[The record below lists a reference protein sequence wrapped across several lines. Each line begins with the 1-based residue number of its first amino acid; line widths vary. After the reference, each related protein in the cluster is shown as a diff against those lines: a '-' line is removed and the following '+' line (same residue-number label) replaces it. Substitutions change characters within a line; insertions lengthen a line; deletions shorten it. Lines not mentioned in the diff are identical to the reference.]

1 MSALARFV
9 AGRRTKW
16 VVLAIWVIA
25 VAALAPLGGKLA
37 DQTQDDTTSFLP
49 ESAESTEVVE
59 ILDEE
64 FDSGETTQ
72 GLIVYRREGG
82 LTEADREK
90 IQQDAQALSVLA
102 QPYQEAVEEAGGETV
117 DTADFDLPLVRPPVT
132 PFATAPEVAQQ
143 AAAGGAQPAE
153 TGSAPEDAPTA
164 VSPDESLAFT
174 TLIVPT
180 NFEESADWGE
190 NVRDEIGEG
199 SDGLEVIL
207 TGDLG
212 FSADAEEVFSDFDAK
227 LLIASAVLVL
237 FLLGLIYRAV
247 LVALTPLLVAFF
259 AYSLATAFVYLY
271 AESGAT
277 VSSNGTSILI
287 VLLFGITTD
296 YCLLLVSRY
305 KEELHSIEDKHLAM
319 QRAVSRTGSTI
330 LASGMTVSLA
340 MLTLSLADAQITAT
354 LGPVAAIAVFCGM
367 IAGLT
372 LLPAL
377 LAIFGRKGFWPRS
390 GTVAY
395 DPASE
400 TVARQGV
407 WRRLGDRVLE
417 RPGLALAA
425 TSIIFIAGALG
436 ILSYSVDY
444 STTNFFKKEVDSVRG
459 FELME
464 EAFPAGTL
472 APTTIVVRR
481 EGGEISPE
489 DLAAAA
495 DAVDG
500 VDKVASATPT
510 PNVSRDGTIG
520 TVDVVLDGD
529 PFTPEAF
536 DAVPAMRDAVADLGP
551 GLSALVGGGSAVQYD
566 FDAAIESDLKLIAP
580 IALLVIAIVLAILLR
595 ALVAPLVLIA
605 SVILSF
611 LCTLGLSVLFIE
623 GVVGDAGMDA
633 SIPTFAFIFL
643 VALGID
649 YTIFLMARVREE
661 ARRYGTREGTLR
673 ALSATGPVITS
684 AGIILAGT
692 FSVLMTLPVTFTFDL
707 GFMVA
712 LGILLDTFIVRTIM
726 VPAAVELIGD
736 KVWWPSTERSGG
748 AIGEDGLEPEA
759 GPRSG

>member
-1 MSALARFV
+1 MSALASFV

-16 VVLAIWVIA
+16 VTVAIWIVL
-25 VAALAPLGGKLA
+25 VAALAPLGAKLA
-37 DQTQDDTTSFLP
+37 DETQDDTTSFLP

-64 FDSGETTQ
+64 FGSGETTQ
-72 GLIVYRREGG
+72 GLIVYYRDGG
-82 LTEADREK
+82 LTEADKEK
-90 IQQDAQALSVLA
+90 IETDASALNELS
-102 QPYQEAVEEAGGETV
+102 QPYQEALDEAGGESV
-117 DTADFDLPLVRPPVT
+117 ATADFDLPLVRPPVT
-132 PFATAPEVAQQ
+132 PFATEEAPAPAQQ
-143 AAAGGAQPAE
+143 AEADGADPAGDQAAGE
-153 TGSAPEDAPTA
+153 APTA
-164 VSPDESLAFT
+164 VAPDESLAFT

-180 NFEESADWGE
+180 NFEESASWGE
-190 NVRDEIGEG
+190 TVRDEIGGGE
-199 SDGLEVIL
+199 DGLEVIL

-227 LLIASAVLVL
+227 LLIASAILVLV
-237 FLLGLIYRAV
+237 LLGLIYRAV
-247 LVALTPLLVAFF
+247 LVALTPLVVVFF
-259 AYSLATAFVYLY
+259 AYSVATAFVYLY
-271 AESGAT
+271 ADSGAT

-305 KEELHSIEDKHLAM
+305 REELHRIEDKHEAM
-319 QRAVSRTGSTI
+319 QRAVSRTGPTI

-340 MLTLSLADAQITAT
+340 MLTLTLADAQITAT
-354 LGPVAAIAVFCGM
+354 LGPVAAISVFCGM
-367 IAGLT
+367 LAGLT

-377 LAIFGRKGFWPRS
+377 LAIFGRTGFWPRK

-395 DPASE
+395 DPGTEAV
-400 TVARQGV
+400 TRQGL
-407 WRRLGDRVLE
+407 WRRLGDKVLE
-417 RPGLALAA
+417 RPGLALAG
-425 TSIIFIAGALG
+425 TSLIFVVGALG

-444 STTNFFKKEVDSVRG
+444 STTNFFKKDVDSVEG

-472 APTTIVVRR
+472 APTTVVVQRDD
-481 EGGEISPE
+481 GDVTPA
-489 DLAAAA
+489 DLEAAAS
-495 DAVDG
+495 AVEG

-510 PNVSRDGTIG
+510 PNVSTDGTIG
-520 TVDVVLDGD
+520 TVDVVLEGET
-529 PFTPEAF
+529 FTPEAF
-536 DAVPAMRDAVADLGP
+536 DAVPAMRSAVEDLGP
-551 GLSALVGGGSAVQYD
+551 GLTALVGGGSAVQYD
-566 FDAAIESDLKLIAP
+566 FDAAIESDLKLIVP
-580 IALLVIAIVLAILLR
+580 IALLVIAIILAILLR
-595 ALVAPLVLIA
+595 SLVAPLVLIA

-623 GVVGDAGMDA
+623 GVIGDAGRDA

-661 ARRYGTREGTLR
+661 ARTHGTREGTLR

-726 VPAAVELIGD
+726 VPAAIELIGD
-736 KVWWPSTERSGG
+736 KIWWPSTAQSSGALHEETDEG
-748 AIGEDGLEPEA
+748 
-759 GPRSG
+759 